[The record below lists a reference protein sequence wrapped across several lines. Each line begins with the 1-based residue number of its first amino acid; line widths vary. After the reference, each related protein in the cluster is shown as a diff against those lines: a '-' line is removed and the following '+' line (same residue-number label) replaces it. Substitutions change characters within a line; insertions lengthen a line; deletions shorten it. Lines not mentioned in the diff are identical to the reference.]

1 MTTAIAQF
9 MRELER
15 AWDAHRD
22 ALLVRRDLAAALAP
36 LAAEPSVVHIP
47 AMTGAAGRPALE
59 RFYAD
64 QFLPHVPGDLAL
76 STISRTVDRWRLVEE
91 TTVSFTHDRVLPW
104 LLPGIK
110 PDLPA
115 GQGAGHR
122 RRRIRAGAD
131 PIPADPLGSC
141 HPSHP
146 AGHRPRDGYWPS
158 SQRPGAMSSR
168 ASVGPQ
174 EPGAYGAIGGGVD
187 SSGST
192 TFHAAASPSGRV
204 YSERSPISTSWIS
217 RT

>member
-1 MTTAIAQF
+1 MGWWGGGAGTRAVRDIDLEMGSSVYVTTAIAQF

-76 STISRTVDRWRLVEE
+76 RTISRTVDRW
-91 TTVSFTHDRVLPW
+91 
-104 LLPGIK
+104 
-110 PDLPA
+110 
-115 GQGAGHR
+115 
-122 RRRIRAGAD
+122 
-131 PIPADPLGSC
+131 
-141 HPSHP
+141 
-146 AGHRPRDGYWPS
+146 RDGYWPS

-174 EPGAYGAIGGGVD
+174 EPGAYDAIGGGLD

-204 YSERSPISTSWIS
+204 YSERSPISASWIS